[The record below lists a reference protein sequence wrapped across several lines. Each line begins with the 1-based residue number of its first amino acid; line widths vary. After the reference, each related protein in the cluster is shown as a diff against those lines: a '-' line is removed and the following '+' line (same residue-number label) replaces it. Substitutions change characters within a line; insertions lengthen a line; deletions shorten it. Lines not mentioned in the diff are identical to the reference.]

1 MVVSTFFQ
9 ILSIMEEAGDSSR
22 LMLKVV
28 EHLSAAQDTL
38 KKNQRNAEILAE
50 AGKFKNV
57 STRRNVKYNR
67 ELLFN
72 IEDMEDLFKTE
83 KEDEDFVTEDNVAEA
98 NLAIKRFKELLQ
110 DHKKAVQHELNMV
123 VVADASPLKWQ
134 TVSQLEGGLEL
145 PSCVT
150 IPSSDVRKAEK
161 DTMAFARELNAAKNA
176 RKRFGSQEVGGRA
189 KYGRGGVYRGRGG
202 RGGAVS
208 ARGASSS
215 SGGVAR
221 GRACFKCGDSSHYV
235 AQCDK

>member
-1 MVVSTFFQ
+1 
-9 ILSIMEEAGDSSR
+9 MEEAGDSSR

-28 EHLSAAQDTL
+28 EHLSAAQATL

-50 AGKFKNV
+50 VGKFKNM

-161 DTMAFARELNAAKNA
+161 DTMAFARELHAAKNA
-176 RKRFGSQEVGGRA
+176 RKRFSSQESGGRA
-189 KYGRGGVYRGRGG
+189 KYGRGGGSYRGRGG
-202 RGGAVS
+202 RGGVVS
-208 ARGASSS
+208 ARGAASS
-215 SGGVAR
+215 SGGAAR